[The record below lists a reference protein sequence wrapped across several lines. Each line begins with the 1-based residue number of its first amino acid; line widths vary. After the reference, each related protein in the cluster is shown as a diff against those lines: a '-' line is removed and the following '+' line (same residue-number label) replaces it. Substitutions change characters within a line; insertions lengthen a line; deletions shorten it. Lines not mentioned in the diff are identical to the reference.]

1 MKTKLT
7 EKQKVFRRRLLKLS
21 RFIRKLPRRKL
32 NMEEIAWLNG
42 AEKMNPIHCTSVACV
57 MGWTPIVFPRL
68 VKYLPGDYNANKYLD
83 HYTGQRLSEYLSVG
97 LIGSGRTVNYQA
109 MRKIFGLSYHQAE
122 VLFSSGGKGYS
133 TPKQVADGIE
143 AFVRSGQLPSINLDI
158 TAANSCDFSHDPETC
173 DGCNI

>member
-42 AEKMNPIHCTSVACV
+42 AEKMNPIRCTSVACA
-57 MGWTPIVFPRL
+57 MGWTPLVFPSL
-68 VKYLPGDYNANKYLD
+68 VKYVSDG
-83 HYTGQRLSEYLSVG
+83 YTEKYLSVS
-97 LIGSGRTVNYQA
+97 LIGRHIVLNYAA
-109 MRKIFGLSYHQAE
+109 MREIFGLRYHQAE

-143 AFVRSGQLPSINLDI
+143 AFVRSGRLPEINLNI
-158 TAANSCDFSHDPETC
+158 TEYSSCDFFHDPEAC